1 MLQRL
6 TPSFAESGAAG
17 EPDPRLL
24 LLNITRLAPSSGIQ
38 FIDIPLATDRLG
50 LVHRRFVYDTDA
62 AGTRTVL
69 IPVPAD
75 VPTDGVEY
83 HPVTGKILEASASR
97 WLSGLDGV
105 RPFLDRWVPVPFFR
119 FIGRD
124 GQGKPVLDAG
134 PTNWA
139 RVYVASPDD
148 GAGGRDVSSASHLDA
163 VLAFDTRLDKETPLD
178 DGAYLAPSADDAV
191 LGSTFV
197 LEDRPE
203 ALAPLVSEPWLDG
216 WLRTCVGNAGTTG
229 IAAERLDHVARYLTF
244 VSVLQRS
251 GRMPAIRFIDTLSP
265 QHQVPVLGV
274 DLIINIGNDETS
286 ALLVDDEPGGTSA
299 IALEQATTVILRDL
313 TRPTVTHDGAI
324 PTVVE
329 FDDQTFGDAYASRL
343 SGRRD
348 AFQWPSIVRI
358 GGEAEALARR
368 ANATPGITGLAAL
381 RGRLTE
387 TDVSPTVWRFSR
399 DAAPAATAGRIVSG
413 PALDH
418 LGEDGK
424 VLGPGSSTSLPAM
437 RPRFSNSSILGLFMG
452 ELLTHAI
459 AQINAPSHA
468 ARLDKAVRTR
478 GLNRVI
484 VTCPAATPDAEREL
498 LRQRAENAVDLIWR
512 ASGWT
517 KADATGAPRR
527 PDVTLGLDIDLA
539 SQFIYLFDEI
549 RGRFGGDATEFVT
562 LTRRPR
568 PGRRT
573 TPSLRIASI
582 DASGERTYSAILGY
596 DLGRDGA
603 IAPVLEHAGHS
614 GIGAD
619 AMLAAIAD
627 THILAA
633 IGQHLTAAGMAG
645 SAAFLADTLGVW
657 HLASAIDD
665 QHFALRFRRKI
676 LVPAAHALIQWY
688 RQHPAAGA
696 AGLRRLRLDALLPL
710 HSQDLLSLAASFN
723 AAALRAGAAG
733 FQLDAV
739 TMALRVRDIE
749 ATIDGVTAP
758 LLDTLAA
765 DIGARECDLVLLN
778 GPLSAL
784 PVFERGLRRRLAMA
798 PWRLINMHRRSYALL
813 NAPLSAGQAGPR
825 TWLTGAVGAWLASRR
840 EVTGGQFSLLT
851 GGLPV
856 QSRLDDGQH
865 NGEPGRQLQRVP
877 LKRVP
882 PQSQPF
888 AHRPPEEPAD
898 VAQPELPRAG
908 VP

>member
-6 TPSFAESGAAG
+6 TPSFAETGATG

-38 FIDIPLATDRLG
+38 FIDVSLATDRLG

-62 AGTRTVL
+62 AGERTVL

-83 HPVTGKILEASASR
+83 HPVTGKVLEASASR

-124 GQGKPVLDAG
+124 EHGKPILDAG

-139 RVYVASPDD
+139 RVYVASPND
-148 GAGGRDVSSASHLDA
+148 GAGSRDLSSAGHLDA
-163 VLAFDTRLDKETPLD
+163 VLAFDTRLETEAPLD
-178 DGAYLAPSADDAV
+178 DRVYLAPSADDAV

-216 WLRTCVGNAGTTG
+216 WLRAYTNSENAET
-229 IAAERLDHVARYLTF
+229 ALDPLDHVARYLTF
-244 VSVLQRS
+244 ICVLRRS

-265 QHQVPVLGV
+265 QHQVPILGV

-286 ALLVDDEPGGTSA
+286 ALLVDDEPGGTTA
-299 IALEQATTVILRDL
+299 IALEQATTVTLRDL
-313 TRPTVTHDGAI
+313 TRPTVVHDKAI

-329 FDDQTFGDAYASRL
+329 FDDQTFGDGHASRL

-348 AFQWPSIVRI
+348 AFQWPSVVRI

-368 ANATPGITGLAAL
+368 ANATPGVTGLAAL

-387 TDVSPTVWRFSR
+387 TAANASVWRFSR
-399 DAAPAATAGRIVSG
+399 DDAEAASTGRIVSG
-413 PALDH
+413 RALDH
-418 LGEDGK
+418 LGEDGR

-437 RPRFSNSSILGLFMG
+437 RPRFSNSSILGLFIG

-484 VTCPAATPDAEREL
+484 VTCPAATPDEEREL
-498 LRQRAENAVDLIWR
+498 LRLRAENAVDLVWR
-512 ASGWT
+512 GSGWS
-517 KADATGAPRR
+517 KADAVGAPRR
-527 PDVTLGLDIDLA
+527 PDVSLGLDIDLA

-549 RGRFGGDATEFVT
+549 RGRFAGDATEFIA

-582 DASGERTYSAILGY
+582 DASSQGTHSAILGY
-596 DLGRDGA
+596 NLGRDGA
-603 IAPVLEHAGHS
+603 ITPALEHAGQS
-614 GIGAD
+614 GVGAD
-619 AMLAAIAD
+619 A
-627 THILAA
+627 ILAA
-633 IGQHLTAAGMAG
+633 VIDKHIVAAISQHLTAAGMG
-645 SAAFLADTLGVW
+645 DSAAFLADALGEW
-657 HLASAIDD
+657 HLSSIIDD
-665 QHFALRFRRKI
+665 QYFARRFRRKI
-676 LVPAAHALIQWY
+676 LVPAANALIRWY
-688 RQHPAAGA
+688 RQHPAEGA
-696 AGLRRLRLDALLPL
+696 AGLRRLKLEALHPL
-710 HSQDLLSLAASFN
+710 QSAPLRGLASSLE
-723 AAALRAGAAG
+723 AAAVRAGATG

-749 ATIDGVTAP
+749 ATIEGITAP
-758 LLDTLAA
+758 LLDRLAA

-784 PVFERGLRRRLAMA
+784 PVFERGLRQRLAMA
-798 PWRLINMHRRSYALL
+798 PWRLINMHQRSYALL
-813 NAPLSAGQAGPR
+813 NAPLSAGDAGPR
-825 TWLTGAVGAWLASRR
+825 AWLTGAVGAWLASRH

-851 GGLPV
+851 GSMPV
-856 QSRLDDGQH
+856 HGVTDQSADGSMPME
-865 NGEPGRQLQRVP
+865 NSLGMSEPGRRLQLVSPRGSANP
-877 LKRVP
+877 TAAPAMP
-882 PQSQPF
+882 PS
-888 AHRPPEEPAD
+888 RP
-898 VAQPELPRAG
+898 RTG